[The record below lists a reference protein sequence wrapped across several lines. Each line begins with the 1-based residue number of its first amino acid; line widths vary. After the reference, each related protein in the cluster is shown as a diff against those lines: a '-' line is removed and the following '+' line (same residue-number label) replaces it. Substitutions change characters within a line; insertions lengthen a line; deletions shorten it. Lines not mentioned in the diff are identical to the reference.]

1 MKLNRILF
9 SALMLSAMAGMTTSC
24 SDSFLDEELI
34 TQYST
39 DYFKTQEGLDGLVT
53 GAYQKLKFKF
63 NYVWAI
69 EMYNMGVDE
78 FTDANNTMP
87 AWNHYSQD
95 LNSSEGAANQPLWDN
110 MYGLVEPAN
119 IIIANMPQ
127 YYDQN
132 SPTYNTRLGEGY
144 FLRAYAYFEL
154 VKQFGGVPLKLVPS
168 TGVETMFTRNSEEEV
183 YAQILSDLEEAYR
196 LLPEKGEATG
206 RITKYAAAHYLA
218 KVHLFRASELYSSW
232 NSSYVA
238 GDLDAVIKYGTEVV
252 AAHPLCSNYVELW
265 DYQEP
270 NGANEKVSEVVLAA
284 QFSND
289 ESTWGRFGN
298 QMHLYYPSVYQDL
311 PGCARD
317 ISGGREFSYVS
328 ATEYTMEVFD
338 RVNDSRFWKS
348 FITCYGANDAAKAP
362 TWTEDDIKSGHAP
375 AGVKAG
381 DKRFTAGELGLKYIV
396 NNPGD
401 TRYEKYDDLSTT
413 TVLKNGVISNT
424 YTYVRYYKGQPQS
437 WNLDPT
443 NSTGNYY
450 SIVPHKRSV
459 ALSKFRDGY
468 RNSIASQ
475 FGTRD
480 GIIARSAD
488 DALMVAEA
496 YIRKG
501 ESSYADALVWLNKV
515 RDRAAYIAG
524 EDRSVNVDGGQAY
537 KTNPYCAGKGG
548 GYSADGAI
556 YSDKNTYYE
565 SNNLE
570 GQEDIYNA
578 QSSLDQMHLNSVD
591 DVYNSKTDQLIY
603 EALKCNTNAEK
614 MMCFLLNERTRELCG
629 EGYRWE
635 DLART
640 KTLDARWHAFNDGV
654 TRGIG
659 NFDPAKHYYRPI
671 PQSFLDGITNAN
683 GALTNEEKQAMQNP
697 GY

>member
-69 EMYNMGVDE
+69 ECYNMGVDE

-119 IIIANMPQ
+119 IIIANIPQ
-127 YYDQN
+127 YYDKN
-132 SPTYNTRLGEGY
+132 SATYNTRLGEGY

-168 TGVETMFTRNSEEEV
+168 TGVETVFTRNSEEEV
-183 YAQILSDLEEAYR
+183 YAQILSDLEEAYN

-232 NSSYVA
+232 NSNYIA
-238 GDLDAVIKYGTEVV
+238 ADLDAVIKYGSEVV
-252 AAHPLCSNYVELW
+252 SAHPLCSNYVELW

-338 RVNDSRFWKS
+338 RINDSRFWKS

-362 TWTEDDIKSGHAP
+362 TWTKEDIESGYAP
-375 AGVKAG
+375 AGVKEG
-381 DKRFTAGELGLKYIV
+381 DKRFTAGELGLRYIV

-401 TRYEKYDDLSTT
+401 TRYEKYDKLSTT

-424 YTYVRYYKGQPQS
+424 YTYVRYYKGQSQS

-501 ESSYADALVWLNKV
+501 ESSYADALIWLNKV
-515 RDRAAYIAG
+515 RDRAAYVAG
-524 EDRSVNVDGGQAY
+524 EDRSVNVDGGQSY
-537 KTNPYCAGKGG
+537 KNNPYCSGKGG

-556 YSDKNTYYE
+556 YSDENTYYE

-570 GQEDIYNA
+570 GQEAVYNA

-591 DVYNSKTDQLIY
+591 DVYNSKTDKLIY

-671 PQSFLDGITNAN
+671 PQSFLDGITGAN